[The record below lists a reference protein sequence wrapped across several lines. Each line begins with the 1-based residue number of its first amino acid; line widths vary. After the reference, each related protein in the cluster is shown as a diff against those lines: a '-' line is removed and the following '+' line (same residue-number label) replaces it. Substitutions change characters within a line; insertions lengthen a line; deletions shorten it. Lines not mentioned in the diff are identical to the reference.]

1 MNISLSNAYFTFLSG
16 SSAADTSFR
25 FAKTRGQGMYTVN
38 KSTQSEHQTV
48 VVFVV
53 FLKAALKLKHVFF
66 NLSIF
71 RYYYILCTI

>member
-1 MNISLSNAYFTFLSG
+1 
-16 SSAADTSFR
+16 
-25 FAKTRGQGMYTVN
+25 MYTVN
-38 KSTQSEHQTV
+38 KSTQSEHRTV

-71 RYYYILCTI
+71 RYITFYVLFETFCALFICAHMNIVLSYVGRV